1 MVGSAGRGSRVHCWA
16 GRTEPL
22 SLHCKLQLERAQRQE
37 SARRRKADCGDDGGG
52 AHEDR
57 YHYRRGCGGC
67 AFLRGMDVHRQT
79 GCRQAG
85 RADGVPDERRGN
97 R

>member
-1 MVGSAGRGSRVHCWA
+1 MRGRGSRVSFTGLPVQWA

-22 SLHCKLQLERAQRQE
+22 SLQLERAQRQE
-37 SARRRKADCGDDGGG
+37 PAGRRKADCGDDGGG

-57 YHYRRGCGGC
+57 YHHRRGCGGC
-67 AFLRGMDVHRQT
+67 AFVRGMDVHRQT
-79 GCRQAG
+79 GRGQAG

>member
-1 MVGSAGRGSRVHCWA
+1 MHMDLQRGAR
-16 GRTEPL
+16 EPCCTVRQGEPNL
-22 SLHCKLQLERAQRQE
+22 FSLQLERAQRQE
-37 SARRRKADCGDDGGG
+37 SARHRKADCGDDGGG

-57 YHYRRGCGGC
+57 YHHRRGCGGC
-67 AFLRGMDVHRQT
+67 AFVRGMDVHRQT
-79 GCRQAG
+79 GRGQAG